1 MCVKWGVWW
10 YFSRSKSLL
19 NWPRSYFFSFSRG
32 GRSGDTSTSFFKVTY
47 MSTIQ
52 ISKLS
57 PLLAAVKSFELFSD
71 WLNSKRCFSWVEMC
85 CLYFVI
91 RWKKGGPTWQKSV
104 LCTMFKNLPKCLI
117 SNNLTQP
124 THFVV
129 CILKLVSPNS
139 NILKLTSPK
148 SPQYPTSYPTRP
160 LNLALDR

>member
-1 MCVKWGVWW
+1 MMVFLTVKKPSQLAQILFFLLLQRRPFWW
-10 YFSRSKSLL
+10 HFHFFLQGDLHVYNPDFKTVTPTSCCKIFWVIFRLVKLQKMLL
-19 NWPRSYFFSFSRG
+19 L
-32 GRSGDTSTSFFKVTY
+32 SGNV
-47 MSTIQ
+47 
-52 ISKLS
+52 L
-57 PLLAAVKSFELFSD
+57 
-71 WLNSKRCFSWVEMC
+71 
-85 CLYFVI
+85 LYFVI